1 MIFLSQMHINQDT
14 YGPALSVQMHLGIEH
29 FMQVSKQGVTCE
41 KNQVTTSRTQKMGVL
56 AQQLKNCCIEF
67 AKMLSGDVQPDFASL
82 DDVKRRGCFSKKSCL
97 RSFFAFFGHFRA
109 CFKPKF
115 FQTPWV
121 IEWTH
126 FTPFVGRKNFEPYF
140 LSPLCPKNV
149 FFSSFLLRL
158 APTVIPGWS
167 LLYYPSFISFPHV
180 FPYQR

>member
-1 MIFLSQMHINQDT
+1 MHINQDT

-29 FMQVSKQGVTCE
+29 FKQVSKQGVTRE

-82 DDVKRRGCFSKKSCL
+82 NDVKRRGCLSKKSCL

-109 CFKPKF
+109 CFKPKC

-126 FTPFVGRKNFEPYF
+126 FTPYVGRKNFELYC
-140 LSPLCPKNV
+140 LSPICPKNV
-149 FFSSFLLRL
+149 FFSSFWLRP
-158 APTVIPGWS
+158 APTAILG
-167 LLYYPSFISFPHV
+167 
-180 FPYQR
+180 